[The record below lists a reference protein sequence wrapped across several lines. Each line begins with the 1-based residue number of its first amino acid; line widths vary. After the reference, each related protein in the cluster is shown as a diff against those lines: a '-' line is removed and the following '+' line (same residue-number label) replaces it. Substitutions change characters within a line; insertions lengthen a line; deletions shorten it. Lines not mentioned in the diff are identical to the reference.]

1 MHAAVVVAGLLTR
14 RPANDKLAGRVMP
27 QSFDIHNPPFDRL
40 THGEVSDLRAALDI
54 GYFRPGEVIVER
66 NAASD
71 QLHVII
77 KGAVEERDGDEVSAR
92 LGPKDSFDAR
102 AVVHGA
108 AGSRFI
114 AAEETL
120 CYLVPRPTVLALI
133 RDNSGFAAFF
143 YSEISRKLDSYS
155 RRQQVE
161 GMESVLRARV
171 RDARAHP
178 AVFIDGTATIEA
190 AGRLMRERDNNAL
203 FVRDAERIGIVTGM
217 NLSKAVVLDRRPL
230 DTEVRVV
237 SHFDVVAVDE
247 DDFIFEAL
255 ILMTRH
261 SKRRLAVKAN
271 GGYIGVLEDIDIL
284 GLVAGN
290 SQLVP
295 GRIDRAQNVDD
306 LAQAAQDIGRQVER
320 LAGERV
326 RVEAIAEITSD
337 LNRRLV
343 TKLFEMIAPPSIR
356 DSGCLMIMGSEGRGE
371 QTVRTDQDNGLL
383 LAAPVPVSD
392 LKSLRADFTAALERF
407 GFPPCPGDVMVRNPQ
422 WSQPV
427 DDFIGQIKSWV
438 MTPDDSSAMNL
449 GIFFDAVGVTG
460 KVELVQRAKT
470 AMIEM
475 MRGETAYLAHFA
487 RYIDQFAGASAG
499 MLASI
504 MASVGVGS
512 DLIDIKKTGTFP
524 IVHGI
529 RTLSIERGIM
539 VTPTTRRIAA
549 LVADGVLSEELGREL
564 ASALSYFMEIRL
576 RSQLRAVKTG
586 QREMESIVRLSELS
600 TSDRD
605 LLRDALRVVKQFR
618 EVIRYRYHLG
628 LF

>member
-1 MHAAVVVAGLLTR
+1 
-14 RPANDKLAGRVMP
+14 MP
-27 QSFDIHNPPFDRL
+27 QSFDSHNPPFDRL
-40 THGEVSDLRAALDI
+40 NHEQISELRSSLDI

-66 NAASD
+66 NRGSEH
-71 QLHVII
+71 LHVII
-77 KGAVEERDGDEVSAR
+77 KGSVEEHDADMVEAV

-108 AGSRFI
+108 AGARFI

-120 CYLVPRPTVLALI
+120 CHLAPRATILTLI
-133 RDNSGFAAFF
+133 QRNPGFAAFF
-143 YSEISRKLDSYS
+143 YSEVSHKLEGYS
-155 RRQQVE
+155 RRHGPE
-161 GMESVLRARV
+161 GVDSVLRARV
-171 RDARAHP
+171 RDARTHP
-178 AVFIDGTATIEA
+178 AVFIDGSETIEA

-203 FVRDAERIGIVTGM
+203 FVRDGERIGIVTGM
-217 NLSKAVVLDRRPL
+217 NLSKAAVLDHRPL
-230 DTEVRVV
+230 DTPVRAVCHFEVV
-237 SHFDVVAVDE
+237 SVDQ

-261 SKRRLAVKAN
+261 SKRRLAVRAD
-271 GGYIGVLEDIDIL
+271 GSFVGVLEDIDIL

-295 GRIDRAQNVDD
+295 GRIDRAQSIDD
-306 LAQAAQDIGRQVER
+306 LAGAAQDIQRQVER
-320 LAGERV
+320 LAVERV
-326 RVEAIAEITSD
+326 RIEAIAEITSD

-343 TKLFEMIAPPSIR
+343 TKLFEMTAPTSIR
-356 DSGCLMIMGSEGRGE
+356 DAGCLIIMGSEGRGE

-383 LAAPVPVSD
+383 LAVPVAQSD
-392 LKSLRADFTAALERF
+392 LESFRSAFTGALDAF
-407 GFPPCPGDVMVRNPQ
+407 GFPPCAGNVMVRNPQ

-427 DDFIGQIKSWV
+427 DDFIRQIKTWI
-438 MTPDDSSAMNL
+438 MTPDEFSAMNL
-449 GIFFDAVGVTG
+449 GIFFDAVAVAGQG
-460 KVELVQRAKT
+460 GLVQRAKT
-470 AMIEM
+470 AMVEM
-475 MRGETAYLAHFA
+475 MRGESAYLAHFA

-499 MLASI
+499 MLTAL
-504 MASVGVGS
+504 MASVGVGT
-512 DLIDIKKTGTFP
+512 DLIDIKKAGTFP

-539 VTPTTRRIAA
+539 PTPTAKRIEA
-549 LVADGVLSEELGREL
+549 LVADGVLGEELGREL
-564 ASALSYFMEIRL
+564 ASALYFFMEVRL

-586 QREMESIVRLSELS
+586 EREMESIVRLSELS

-618 EVIRYRYHLG
+618 EVIRHRYNLG

>member
-1 MHAAVVVAGLLTR
+1 
-14 RPANDKLAGRVMP
+14 MP

-40 THGEVSDLRAALDI
+40 THGEANELRAALDI
-54 GYFRPGEVIVER
+54 GYFRPGDVIVER
-66 NAASD
+66 NGGSE
-71 QLHVII
+71 QLHIII
-77 KGAVEERDGDEVSAR
+77 KGSVEERDGDEVEAV

-120 CYLVPRPTVLALI
+120 CYLLPRAALLSLV
-133 RDNSGFAAFF
+133 RRNPGFAAFF
-143 YSEISRKLDSYS
+143 YSEVSRKLDSYS
-155 RRQQVE
+155 RGQEAE
-161 GMESVLRARV
+161 GVESVLRARV

-203 FVRDAERIGIVTGM
+203 FVRDGERTGIVTGM
-217 NLSKAVVLDRRPL
+217 NLSKAVVLDRRSL
-230 DTEVRVV
+230 DTEVRTVC
-237 SHFDVVAVDE
+237 HFDVVCVE
-247 DDFIFEAL
+247 QQDFIFEAL

-271 GGYIGVLEDIDIL
+271 GSFIGVLEDIDIL

-295 GRIDRAQNVDD
+295 GRIDRAQSIDD
-306 LAQAAQDIGRQVER
+306 LAPAAADIARQVER

-326 RVEAIAEITSD
+326 RIEVIAEITSD
-337 LNRRLV
+337 LNRRLI
-343 TKLFEMIAPPSIR
+343 TKLFELIAPPSVR
-356 DSGCLMIMGSEGRGE
+356 DGGCLMIMGSEGRGE

-383 LAAPVPVSD
+383 LAAPVSEAD
-392 LKSLRADFTAALERF
+392 LAGFRANFTGALERF
-407 GFPPCPGDVMVRNPQ
+407 GFPPCPGNVMVRNPQ

-427 DDFIGQIKSWV
+427 NDFIRQIRSWI
-438 MTPDDSSAMNL
+438 MTPDEFSAMNL
-449 GIFFDAVGVTG
+449 GIFFDAVGVAG
-460 KVELVQRAKT
+460 RVDLVHQAKT
-470 AMIEM
+470 AMAEM
-475 MRGETAYLAHFA
+475 MRGESAYLAHFA

-504 MASVGVGS
+504 MASMGVRS
-512 DLIDIKKTGTFP
+512 DLIDIKKVGTFP

-529 RTLSIERGIM
+529 RTLSIERRIM
-539 VTPTTRRIAA
+539 LTPTAKRVEA
-549 LVADGVLSEELGREL
+549 LVADGVLGEELGREL
-564 ASALSYFMEIRL
+564 VSALSYFMELRL

-586 QREMESIVRLSELS
+586 AREMESIIRLGELS

-618 EVIRYRYHLG
+618 EVIRHRYNLG

>member
-77 KGAVEERDGDEVSAR
+77 KGAVEERDGDENSAR

-178 AVFIDGTATIEA
+178 AVFIDSTATIEA

-407 GFPPCPGDVMVRNPQ
+407 GFPPCPGDVMVRNPR

-427 DDFIGQIKSWV
+427 DDFIRQIKSWV

>member
-1 MHAAVVVAGLLTR
+1 
-14 RPANDKLAGRVMP
+14 MP

-40 THGEVSDLRAALDI
+40 THGEVNDLRAALDI

-66 NAASD
+66 NTASE

-77 KGAVEERDGDEVSAR
+77 KGAVEERDGDEIAAR

-108 AGSRFI
+108 VGSRFI

-133 RDNSGFAAFF
+133 RGNSGFAAFF

-155 RRQQVE
+155 RQPEVE

-217 NLSKAVVLDRRPL
+217 NLSKAVVLDHRPL
-230 DTEVRVV
+230 DTQVRVV
-237 SHFDVVAVDE
+237 SHFDVVAVEE

-271 GGYIGVLEDIDIL
+271 GSYIGVLEDIDIL

-295 GRIDRAQNVDD
+295 GRIDRAQGVDD
-306 LAQAAQDIGRQVER
+306 LMQAAQDIGRQVER

-343 TKLFEMIAPPSIR
+343 TKLFEVIAPPSIR
-356 DSGCLMIMGSEGRGE
+356 DVGCLMIMGSEGRGE

-383 LAAPVPVSD
+383 LAGSVPVSD
-392 LKSLRADFTAALERF
+392 LKKFRTDFTAALERF
-407 GFPPCPGDVMVRNPQ
+407 GFPACPGDVMVRNPQ

-427 DDFIGQIKSWV
+427 DDFIRQIKTWI

-460 KVELVQRAKT
+460 KIELVQRART

-475 MRGETAYLAHFA
+475 MRGEAAYLAHFA

-529 RTLSIERGIM
+529 RTLSIDRGIM
-539 VTPTTRRIAA
+539 VTPTARRIVA
-549 LVADGVLSEELGREL
+549 LVADGVLGEELGREL
-564 ASALSYFMEIRL
+564 VSALSYFMEIRL
-576 RSQLRAVKTG
+576 RSQLRAVRTG

-605 LLRDALRVVKQFR
+605 LLRDALRIVKQFR
-618 EVIRYRYHLG
+618 EVIRHRYHLG

>member
-1 MHAAVVVAGLLTR
+1 
-14 RPANDKLAGRVMP
+14 MP

-40 THGEVSDLRAALDI
+40 SHGEVNDLRAALDI

-77 KGAVEERDGDEVSAR
+77 KGAVEEHDSDEIAAR
-92 LGPKDSFDAR
+92 LGAKDCFDAR

-133 RDNSGFAAFF
+133 RDNPGFAAFF

-155 RRQQVE
+155 RRREVE
-161 GMESVLRARV
+161 GVESVLRARV
-171 RDARAHP
+171 RDARGHP
-178 AVFIDGTATIEA
+178 AVFIDGTATIET

-203 FVRDAERIGIVTGM
+203 FVRDGERIGIVTGM

-230 DTEVRVV
+230 DTEVRAV
-237 SHFDVVAVDE
+237 SHFDVVTVE
-247 DDFIFEAL
+247 QDDFIFEAL

-271 GGYIGVLEDIDIL
+271 GSYIGVLEDIDIL

-295 GRIDRAQNVDD
+295 GRIDRARGVDD

-343 TKLFEMIAPPSIR
+343 TKLFELIAPPSIR
-356 DSGCLMIMGSEGRGE
+356 DAGCLMIMGSEGRGE

-383 LAAPVPVSD
+383 LATPVPARD
-392 LKSLRADFTAALERF
+392 LATFRADFTAALERF

-427 DDFIGQIKSWV
+427 DDFIRQIKTWI
-438 MTPDDSSAMNL
+438 MQPDESSAMNL
-449 GIFFDAVGVTG
+449 GIFFDAVGVAG
-460 KVELVQRAKT
+460 KVELVARART
-470 AMIEM
+470 AMVEM
-475 MRGETAYLAHFA
+475 MRGESAYLAHFA

-512 DLIDIKKTGTFP
+512 DLIDIKKSGTFP

-529 RTLSIERGIM
+529 RTMSIERGIM
-539 VTPTTRRIAA
+539 VTPTARRIAA
-549 LVADGVLSEELGREL
+549 LVAEGELGEELGREL

-586 QREMESIVRLSELS
+586 QREMESIVRLSEL
-600 TSDRD
+600 TTADRD

-618 EVIRYRYHLG
+618 EVIRHRYHLG